1 MDKLIKPFGVSLGL
15 TVFLIS
21 VRLDSWWFSPSWTIA
36 FMPCIINFLTFC
48 TKAAGK
54 VYNLKKLS
62 KQKGMIALND
72 TETAKIIHELW
83 VLSVLSF
90 VQMSVFLVPFK
101 LNNTLDWSWASILT
115 PFWFGLVLCS
125 LTGDDNKYWPQF
137 TFYYKNPDPFNPNFF
152 SKMFILYLFAQSFT
166 LAFNQEYLSFLEVPS
181 SLISSSTTNTTTP
194 IDEWTM
200 FVLSSPTWFIFSLM
214 NLGMWLQK
222 DIRFPEKVWINILF
236 IVFCLYIFSVLMK
249 IMESSAIIQDDVGII
264 LYIVNKLWFVFYLSP
279 FYALGISA
287 SLQ

>member
-1 MDKLIKPFGVSLGL
+1 MTTNIGLSLRSITKIL
-15 TVFLIS
+15 TLSIQVIIS
-21 VRLDSWWFSPSWTIA
+21 
-36 FMPCIINFLTFC
+36 
-48 TKAAGK
+48 
-54 VYNLKKLS
+54 
-62 KQKGMIALND
+62 
-72 TETAKIIHELW
+72 
-83 VLSVLSF
+83 
-90 VQMSVFLVPFK
+90 SVFTLLLLLLWWRLCCCRYSFNSNLVI
-101 LNNTLDWSWASILT
+101 D
-115 PFWFGLVLCS
+115 
-125 LTGDDNKYWPQF
+125 
-137 TFYYKNPDPFNPNFF
+137 FF